1 MPYNKQD
8 ILQLPVEEKLQL
20 AEEIWQSID
29 EKDLPKSDAEIQI
42 AEERYQAYLKNP
54 NAGMSWEEFRK
65 KIFDKYGF

>member
-42 AEERYQAYLKNP
+42 AEERYKAYLKNP